1 MVSLVTPLAD
11 IALLR
16 KRENEI
22 LIIHTEIKVKTLPI
36 NKIVLIQ
43 RYRHNDSLCYLGA
56 GAASGSHS
64 WLITLLEAF

>member
-43 RYRHNDSLCYLGA
+43 RYRLTILSAIWEPEPLPAPTHGL
-56 GAASGSHS
+56 
-64 WLITLLEAF
+64 